1 MARPN
6 FDDPEALK
14 AYRKELRG
22 VGRPLSLSGLGVI
35 LVGLILLGSNR
46 YGWLPVQTDPLA
58 VFGLL
63 ILGWGL
69 MVWAFFK
76 RNIYHRN
83 RMAEPVEDAPQDAT
97 VSEPQA

>member
-6 FDDPEALK
+6 LDDPEALK
-14 AYRKELRG
+14 AYRKELRA
-22 VGRPLSLSGLGVI
+22 VGRPLSLAGLAVI
-35 LVGLILLGSNR
+35 LVGLLMLGSNR
-46 YGWLPVQTDPLA
+46 YGWLPATFDPLI

-63 ILGWGL
+63 VAGWGL

-83 RMAEPVEDAPQDAT
+83 RMAEPQEDAVT
-97 VSEPQA
+97 EPQA